1 MSTRLIPPVSPLT
14 EPYWDAARNGQLLV
28 QQCGACKA
36 WSFPARAN
44 CPHCGASELSWQP
57 AAGTATVY
65 SYTVAHRPPHPVL
78 AGQCPLV
85 IAIVELI
92 EGPRMM
98 TNIVNTEQTPEALE
112 LDMPLKVTFTKMN
125 DDITL
130 PYFEPE
136 GASS

>member
-1 MSTRLIPPVSPLT
+1 MSTRLIPPISPLT
-14 EPYWDAARNGQLLV
+14 EPYWDAARDGQLLV

-44 CPHCGASELSWQP
+44 CPHCGASELSWQA

-85 IAIVELI
+85 IAIVELD

-98 TNIVNTEQTPEALE
+98 TNIVNCDPAGVSVGMQV
-112 LDMPLKVTFTKMN
+112 KVTFEAI
-125 DDITL
+125 DDSDVQL
-130 PYFEPE
+130 PVFEPTR
-136 GASS
+136 